1 MFHLR
6 VRPIASHFFRVVMLC
21 LLLVLIVDNRSFTHK
36 PSSQV
41 AAQEPTATPNPLAIQ
56 PGECTRDLF
65 NNLMQGAI
73 QSWTDTGQLS
83 QDMLNSLLYGMTNC
97 YASLDVATV
106 PTCDQQAA
114 QQEIVFILNSLSTQ
128 HPLTNDEYQ
137 SLLQVLNTCYSA
149 PPSQVTDQGPTATPN
164 PLAIQPGECTHDAFN
179 SLMQAA
185 IQSWTDT
192 GQLSQDMLNSLLYG
206 MTNCYASLDVAGV
219 PTCDQQAAQQE
230 IVFILNSLSTQHSL
244 TSDEYQSLLQVL
256 NTCYG
261 SELNINAL
269 TVGGLG
275 GSAGNNGGGNGD
287 GAGGGNSAP
296 GGGGQGDGGGSTQ
309 PGGPAE
315 EYVGPYHAVKVMD
328 LGGETLDGTVCTIN
342 QLFVVSMATPKINF
356 DIQFVP
362 TDKTQGTWTYAYNFP
377 DLGETHDASG
387 GYTISAPAADGTRS
401 LTIDGS
407 DHVVFNGF
415 DGSIPMHYIIGLS
428 PSAEAACGG

>member
-65 NNLMQGAI
+65 NNLMQ
-73 QSWTDTGQLS
+73 
-83 QDMLNSLLYGMTNC
+83 
-97 YASLDVATV
+97 
-106 PTCDQQAA
+106 
-114 QQEIVFILNSLSTQ
+114 
-128 HPLTNDEYQ
+128 
-137 SLLQVLNTCYSA
+137 
-149 PPSQVTDQGPTATPN
+149 
-164 PLAIQPGECTHDAFN
+164 
-179 SLMQAA
+179 AA

-230 IVFILNSLSTQHSL
+230 IVFILNSLSTQHPL
-244 TSDEYQSLLQVL
+244 TNDEYQSLLQVL